1 MDVQIDRQE
10 KGKKM
15 KSETVRLSD
24 PEPRQRIQPRYD
36 DQDSLPPRRRRHWF
50 RNLVVF
56 AAIALIVAVAAGVY
70 QRIAG
75 QTQPALNQPGQTV
88 YDQPTVTPGQLHL
101 TYKVQYAYRAYTAQ
115 DSATQ
120 TDPNMQD
127 CAFLI
132 FGCRPASATETVK
145 ITAFMEA
152 GIDYDANPPKLAFGP
167 GKTVTV
173 TLSAPTFLNFGVVKT
188 ELSSSSTKYT
198 VDQSVINGLITRV
211 TQAALAQAHDTQ
223 LLEKAKQN
231 AVTKVTQDAA
241 AYGLKATVVFTP

>member
-1 MDVQIDRQE
+1 
-10 KGKKM
+10 M

-24 PEPRQRIQPRYD
+24 PEPRQRQRVQPRYD
-36 DQDSLPPRRRRHWF
+36 DQDAWPRRRRRHWF

-56 AAIALIVAVAAGVY
+56 AVIALIVAVAAGVY

-75 QTQPALNQPGQTV
+75 QTQPTLNQPGQTV

-101 TYKVQYAYRAYTAQ
+101 TYKVQYAYREYTAQ

-120 TDPNMQD
+120 TDPNIQD

-132 FGCRPASATETVK
+132 FGCRPATATETVK

-152 GIDYDANPPKLAFGP
+152 GIDYDANPPKLTFGP

-173 TLSAPTFLNFGVVKT
+173 TVSTPTSLNFGVLKT
-188 ELSSSSTKYT
+188 ELSSSSAKYT
-198 VDQSVINGLITRV
+198 VDESVINGLITRV
-211 TQAALAQAHDTQ
+211 TQAALAKAHDSQ
-223 LLEKAKQN
+223 LLEKAKEN
-231 AVTKVTQDAA
+231 AVAKITQDAA

>member
-1 MDVQIDRQE
+1 
-10 KGKKM
+10 M
-15 KSETVRLSD
+15 KSGTVRLSD
-24 PEPRQRIQPRYD
+24 PEPRQRVRPRYD
-36 DQDSLPPRRRRHWF
+36 DQGSWPPRRRRHWF
-50 RNLVVF
+50 RNIVVF
-56 AAIALIVAVAAGVY
+56 AVIALIVAVALGVY

-75 QTQPALNQPGQTV
+75 QTQPASSQPGQTV
-88 YDQPTVTPGQLHL
+88 YDQATVTPGQLHL
-101 TYKVQYAYRAYTAQ
+101 TYKVQYAYREYTAQ

-132 FGCRPASATETVK
+132 FGCHPASATETVK

-173 TLSAPTFLNFGVVKT
+173 TVATPTLLNFGVLKT
-188 ELSSSSTKYT
+188 DLSSSSTKYT

-211 TQAALAQAHDTQ
+211 TQAALAKAHDAQ
-223 LLEKAKQN
+223 LLESAKEN
-231 AVTKVTQDAA
+231 AVTKITQDAA
-241 AYGLKATVVFTP
+241 AYGLKATVVFAP

>member
-1 MDVQIDRQE
+1 MRS
-10 KGKKM
+10 G
-15 KSETVRLSD
+15 TVRLPD
-24 PEPRQRIQPRYD
+24 PEPRQRVRPRYD
-36 DQDSLPPRRRRHWF
+36 DQDPLPPRRRRHWF
-50 RNLVVF
+50 RNLIVF
-56 AAIALIVAVAAGVY
+56 AIIALIVAVALGVY

-75 QTQPALNQPGQTV
+75 QTQPAASQPGQTV
-88 YDQPTVTPGQLHL
+88 YDQATVTAGQLHL
-101 TYKVQYAYRAYTAQ
+101 TYKVQYAYREYTAQ

-132 FGCRPASATETVK
+132 FGCHPASATETVK

-152 GIDYDANPPKLAFGP
+152 GIDYDANPPKLVFGP

-173 TLSAPTFLNFGVVKT
+173 TVSTPTLLNFGVLKT

-211 TQAALAQAHDTQ
+211 TQAALAKAHDPQ
-223 LLEKAKQN
+223 LLEKAKEN
-231 AVTKVTQDAA
+231 AVTKITQDAA

>member
-1 MDVQIDRQE
+1 MR
-10 KGKKM
+10 
-15 KSETVRLSD
+15 SETARLSD
-24 PEPRQRIQPRYD
+24 PEPRQRAQPRYA
-36 DQDSLPPRRRRHWF
+36 DQGTSPPRRRKHWF
-50 RNLVVF
+50 RKLVTF
-56 AAIALIVAVAAGVY
+56 AVIALIVAGAVGVY

-75 QTQPALNQPGQTV
+75 QTQPTLSQPGQTV

-101 TYKVQYAYRAYTAQ
+101 TYKVQYAYREYTAQ

-120 TDPNMQD
+120 TDPTMQD
-127 CAFLI
+127 CIFLI
-132 FGCRPASATETVK
+132 FGCRPATATETVK

-173 TLSAPTFLNFGVVKT
+173 TVSTPTLLNFGVVKT

-211 TQAALAQAHDTQ
+211 TQAALAKAHDTQ
-223 LLEKAKQN
+223 LLEKAKEN

>member
-1 MDVQIDRQE
+1 
-10 KGKKM
+10 M
-15 KSETVRLSD
+15 KAEIARRSD
-24 PEPRQRIQPRYD
+24 PELRRRVYPRYD
-36 DQDSLPPRRRRHWF
+36 DQNGLPPRKRRHSF

-56 AAIALIVAVAAGVY
+56 AVIALIVAAALGVY
-70 QRIAG
+70 QRIAV
-75 QTQPALNQPGQTV
+75 QTQPALSQPGQTV

-101 TYKVQYAYRAYTAQ
+101 TYKVQYAYREYTAQ

-132 FGCRPASATETVK
+132 FGCKPASATETVK

-173 TLSAPTFLNFGVVKT
+173 TVSTPTFLNFGVVKT
-188 ELSSSSTKYT
+188 ELSSSSSKYT
-198 VDQSVINGLITRV
+198 VDESVINGLITRV

-223 LLEKAKQN
+223 LLEKAKEN